1 MESQSLSHLSWNLR
15 ALAIHHVVNPEMNAE
30 EPSITHKKEMTPI
43 NNLSM
48 AWTFIFLFP
57 FLSLVVQA
65 QEGCGR
71 PSTIP
76 DRRLKE
82 E

>member
-1 MESQSLSHLSWNLR
+1 MEADAVVNPEIASILLSFP
-15 ALAIHHVVNPEMNAE
+15 LAIHHVVNPEMNAE

-48 AWTFIFLFP
+48 AWTFP

-65 QEGCGR
+65 QEGCVG
-71 PSTIP
+71 SSIV
-76 DRRLKE
+76 DR
-82 E
+82 